1 MAIGWTLPTVPIN
14 LVLFGVIVVVF
25 RRYRDLKR
33 ERFVRD
39 QPLLFAIDAK
49 LGLADGLVYPPDC
62 REARRRGDN
71 TANCAGDFGDSSVDG
86 STDVFGDSDS
96 GSGDSGGDGGGGDG
110 GGGDGG
116 CGGGGC
122 GGGD

>member
-1 MAIGWTLPTVPIN
+1 MPTVPIN

-86 STDVFGDSDS
+86 STDGFGDSDS
-96 GSGDSGGDGGGGDG
+96 
-110 GGGDGG
+110 GGDGG
-116 CGGGGC
+116 CGGRGC